1 MSGRLIGLAFL
12 LVSAAMLGGCAS
24 SSEEDEYANWRSR
37 NDKALLEIAAVTA
50 DFESQG
56 VTKENATSGQTFRI
70 VSARLDSTKTFSA
83 ENYVYCTVLKEN
95 PAKGQGGTPL
105 YTDSVWIHY
114 RGHLIP
120 SASYSEG
127 FIFDQSYLTDS
138 LDLSINSPTAF
149 VVSKLVVGMTTVL
162 QEMHPGDY
170 WRVFIPYKLGYD
182 KNTSNNIPKYSDLIF
197 DVMLDRYS
205 YRTVN

>member
-1 MSGRLIGLAFL
+1 MGGRLVGLAVL
-12 LVSAAMLGGCAS
+12 LVSAAMIAGCAAS
-24 SSEEDEYANWRSR
+24 SQEDEFANWRSR
-37 NDKALLEIAAVTA
+37 NDNALKEIAAVTA
-50 DFESQG
+50 GFEAQG
-56 VTKENATSGQTFRI
+56 VTKENAAPGQTFRI
-70 VSARLDSTKTFSA
+70 VSARLDSTKTFPA
-83 ENYVYCTVLKEN
+83 DNYVYCTILKEN

-114 RGHLIP
+114 RGQLIP
-120 SASYSEG
+120 SASYSRG
-127 FIFDQSYLTDS
+127 FIFDQSYITDT
-138 LDLSINSPTAF
+138 LDLSINSPSAF

-182 KNTSNNIPKYSDLIF
+182 KNTSNNIPKYSNLIF